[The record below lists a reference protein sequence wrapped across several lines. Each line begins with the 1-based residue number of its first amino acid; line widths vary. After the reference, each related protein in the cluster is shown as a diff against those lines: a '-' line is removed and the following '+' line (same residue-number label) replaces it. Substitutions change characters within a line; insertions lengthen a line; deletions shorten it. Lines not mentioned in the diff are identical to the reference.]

1 MSNNKDWTGNK
12 KTTFVTLGASNHTDH
27 DRAEYDYYA
36 TEPKAADLLCD
47 KEGNVIYNEDGTPKK
62 MSSAKCYAWFV
73 WEKGFK
79 GDPVIKWIN

>member
-1 MSNNKDWTGNK
+1 MQKQNFMWHNGDFRAKD
-12 KTTFVTLGASNHTDH
+12 
-27 DRAEYDYYA
+27 
-36 TEPKAADLLCD
+36 KA
-47 KEGNVIYNEDGTPKK
+47 GNVIYNEDGTPKK